1 MRLIFF
7 IHIFLLISISS
18 TCLGQDLEEPIKLS
32 KAINSPFAERVPL
45 ISLDGKALYFARKSH
60 PQNMG
65 SDDKDDIWVSYLN
78 PKTNEWT
85 KAVNVGAPLN
95 NDGHNFV
102 VSVNTSGDAMY
113 LANDYKQNLKD
124 AISYT
129 TKKGR
134 RWSTPFTIDIPDYK
148 NKSPYVSYYVSKDD
162 KYLLISAEQNETEGG
177 RDFYVCFKTKTGWSS
192 PLNLGG
198 DINSKGEE
206 NSIFLAADN
215 KTIYFSS
222 DGLGGLGGY
231 DLFVSKRLDDTWTR
245 WSTPENLG
253 APINTPSNDLS
264 ISIPASGDYAYLAR
278 GPIDNTDIYKI
289 KIPEAHRPSPVTF
302 LQAQLVDSET
312 KKPIDGRIYFESLNK
327 NNKDEKSMHDAQSA
341 THIVEANEDMGIYA
355 QVKGYFPASTYYTS
369 RTDELEAID
378 SDVDEY
384 YSNPEL
390 QILQNKLDDLQRELK
405 KLQTK
410 KNETKVNKRK
420 SNTTKVKSN
429 KKTFDSKANSFKNV
443 GDKED
448 ELNELKSKYQQY
460 LEGTDVPAEKNEVK
474 AKSTDSDAL
483 KEAREKYREFYS
495 KEEARSKATSEKK
508 YTSEEVNVF
517 SQSIVEKLFGEFYLP
532 AIRAVKKVEG
542 INLSTKDVARLE
554 GIIKEDMMAV
564 WTPKVMYSLDT
575 EYNNQADRETRLRI
589 KQDIKDEFAEALRT
603 DVDLQIIK
611 QKEKNLKANI
621 VKQLDSPHKREV
633 VQKKIDED
641 REEEV
646 IGYQEVEKQLSL
658 IPLKKGAVFTLNN
671 IFFDV
676 NKADIKPQSESELKR
691 VFLFLQSNPQ
701 LSIEI
706 AGHTNGWCSAEFA
719 QDLSKDRSEAVYQYL
734 IREGIDKSRLSF
746 KGYGKSDP
754 IATNKTQCGRRQN
767 QRVELRIID
776 IRK

>member
-7 IHIFLLISISS
+7 IYFSLLGSFIP
-18 TCLGQDLEEPIKLS
+18 TCFGQDSAEPIKLS
-32 KAINSPFAERVPL
+32 EAINSPFAERVPL

-102 VSVNTSGDAMY
+102 VSINTGGDAMY
-113 LANDYKQNLKD
+113 LANDYSNNLKD

-148 NKSPYVSYYVSKDD
+148 NKSPYVSYYVSKDE
-162 KYLLISAEQNETEGG
+162 KYLLIAAEQNDTQGG
-177 RDFYVCFKTKTGWSS
+177 RDFYVCFKTKKAWTS
-192 PLNLGG
+192 PINLGS

-215 KTIYFSS
+215 KTVYFSS
-222 DGLGGLGGY
+222 DGQGGMGGY

-245 WSTPENLG
+245 WSTPVNLG
-253 APINTPSNDLS
+253 PQFNTPSNDLS

-289 KIPEAHRPSPVTF
+289 KIPEAHRPLPVTF
-302 LQAQLVDSET
+302 IQAQLVDAET
-312 KKPIDGRIYFESLNK
+312 QKPIDGRIYFESLGSNRE
-327 NNKDEKSMHDAQSA
+327 NEKSIRDSKSA
-341 THIVEANEDMGIYA
+341 TYIADTNEDLGIYA
-355 QVKGYFPASTYYTS
+355 QVKGYFPISANYTNNE
-369 RTDELEAID
+369 DGLEAID
-378 SDVDEY
+378 SDIDEY
-384 YSNPEL
+384 YSNTEL

-405 KLQTK
+405 NLKAKKYKTK
-410 KNETKVNKRK
+410 NRKRK
-420 SNTTKVKSN
+420 SNPTRVTTSKKSI
-429 KKTFDSKANSFKNV
+429 TSTSNSFKNV
-443 GDKED
+443 GEQED

-460 LEGTDVPAEKNEVK
+460 LDGSDEPAEKYE
-474 AKSTDSDAL
+474 AKSKASDSDAL
-483 KEAREKYREFYS
+483 KEARDKYRAHYAPEGES
-495 KEEARSKATSEKK
+495 PNTDATTS

-517 SQSIVEKLFGEFYLP
+517 AQAIVEKLFGEFYLP
-532 AIRAVKKVEG
+532 VVRAVKKSEE

-554 GIIKEDMMAV
+554 GIIKADIMAV
-564 WTPKVMYSLDT
+564 WTPKVLYMLDT
-575 EYNNQADRETRLRI
+575 EYKNQADRETRLLI
-589 KQDIKDEFAEALRT
+589 KQELKDEFAEALRT

-611 QKEKNLKANI
+611 QKEKNLKASI
-621 VKQLDSPHKREV
+621 TKQLDSPSKKNTAKSIIEDAEV
-633 VQKKIDED
+633 KP
-641 REEEV
+641 
-646 IGYQEVEKQLSL
+646 IGYQEVEKQLNLISL
-658 IPLKKGAVFTLNN
+658 KEGAIFTLNN

-676 NKADIKPQSESELKR
+676 NKADIKPPSESELNR

-706 AGHTNGWCSAEFA
+706 GGHTNGWCSTEFA
-719 QDLSKDRSEAVYQYL
+719 QTLSKDRSNAVYEYL
-734 IREGIDKSRLSF
+734 IKKGISKKRLSF
-746 KGYGKSDP
+746 QGYGKSDP
-754 IATNKTQCGRRQN
+754 IATNKTQAGRRKN
-767 QRVELRIID
+767 QRVELKIID
-776 IRK
+776 IIE